1 MSMDI
6 LVFVLTAACGV
17 VGGLS
22 VVGAVRWSGARAAMR
37 CQRLFIVCLVCLG
50 ACTLFA
56 VGQER
61 TYWILGAAVFGAL
74 SVVATVDYSAA
85 RSTPARDSHWPI
97 ADGQNHTNF
106 AGWHL

>member
-6 LVFVLTAACGV
+6 LVFVVTGICGV
-17 VGGLS
+17 IGALS
-22 VVGAVRWSGARAAMR
+22 IVGAIRWSGERTAVRF
-37 CQRLFIVCLVCLG
+37 QRVFIACLVCLG

-61 TYWILGAAVFGAL
+61 TYWIVGAMVFGAL

-85 RSTPARDSHWPI
+85 RGTYTRSPSLSDR
-97 ADGQNHTNF
+97 
-106 AGWHL
+106 